1 MIKLN
6 VIVVGKLKEKF
17 FTEAV
22 NEYVK
27 RISRFAEVKIIELAE
42 GKSLEAEGEEIIKK
56 LVGTVVVTDVQGTLV
71 SSEDIAK
78 IIKNSA
84 LNGKSTIS
92 VVIGSSEGLCDKVK
106 KLADHRISF
115 GRVTY
120 PHQLMRVI
128 LTEQLYRA
136 MTILNNV
143 TYHK

>member
-56 LVGTVVVTDVQGTLV
+56 
-71 SSEDIAK
+71 
-78 IIKNSA
+78 
-84 LNGKSTIS
+84 
-92 VVIGSSEGLCDKVK
+92 
-106 KLADHRISF
+106 
-115 GRVTY
+115 
-120 PHQLMRVI
+120 
-128 LTEQLYRA
+128 
-136 MTILNNV
+136 
-143 TYHK
+143 

>member
-56 LVGTVVVTDVQGTLV
+56 LTGTVVVTDVQGTLV

-128 LTEQLYRA
+128 LTEHLYRA

>member
-42 GKSLEAEGEEIIKK
+42 GKSLEIEGEEIIKK
-56 LVGTVVVTDVQGTLV
+56 LTGTVVVTDVQGTLV

>member
-42 GKSLEAEGEEIIKK
+42 GKSLETEGEEIIKK

>member
-42 GKSLEAEGEEIIKK
+42 GKSLETEGEEIIKK
-56 LVGTVVVTDVQGTLV
+56 LTGTVVVTDVQGTLV

-120 PHQLMRVI
+120 PHQLMRVV

>member
-42 GKSLEAEGEEIIKK
+42 GKSLEVEGEEIVKK

>member
-71 SSEDIAK
+71 SSEEIAK

>member
-42 GKSLEAEGEEIIKK
+42 GKSLEVEGEEIVKK

-106 KLADHRISF
+106 KLADHRITF

-128 LTEQLYRA
+128 LAEQLYRA

>member
-27 RISRFAEVKIIELAE
+27 RISRFAEIKIIELNE
-42 GKSLEAEGEEIIKK
+42 GKSLEIEGEEIIKK
-56 LVGTVVVTDVQGTLV
+56 LSGTVVVTDVQGTLV

-78 IIKNSA
+78 VIKNSA
-84 LNGKSTIS
+84 LSGKSTIS

-106 KLADHRISF
+106 KLADYRISF

-128 LTEQLYRA
+128 LCEQLYRA

>member
-42 GKSLEAEGEEIIKK
+42 GKSLETEGEEIIKK

-128 LTEQLYRA
+128 LAEQLYRA

>member
-27 RISRFAEVKIIELAE
+27 RISRFAEVKINELAE
-42 GKSLEAEGEEIIKK
+42 GKSLETEGEEIIKK
-56 LVGTVVVTDVQGTLV
+56 LTGTVVVTDVQGTLV

>member
-56 LVGTVVVTDVQGTLV
+56 LTGTVVVTDVQGTLV

-78 IIKNSA
+78 NIKNSA

>member
-27 RISRFAEVKIIELAE
+27 RISRFAEVKINELAE
-42 GKSLEAEGEEIIKK
+42 GKSLETEGEEIIKK

>member
-128 LTEQLYRA
+128 LAEQLYRA